1 MTNVC
6 VSFFSYVC
14 NVNLYFTRMRY
25 AKAFILVYVLWLL
38 LGTVSKVVFL
48 LIHHETIGACDMG
61 DLLGVLGHG
70 VKLDMAIA
78 GYLTVLPALILLM
91 GEWLEGKYIL
101 PLWRLLFVFL
111 SFGTALFYSVN
122 IGLYA
127 YWGFPLDST
136 PLLYLKT
143 SPTDTMASMTMWEIV
158 YRCMIIIV
166 SSVLTYLLF
175 EYILVPKQLFGGRKR
190 VPVRRKIITTTFLL
204 IMTALLIL
212 PIRGGL
218 GTGTNHTGTVYFSQN
233 IRLNHAAVNPIFS
246 FVESVLHK
254 VDIGSQFRFM
264 DDNEAN
270 RIFDGM
276 VYTQLRK
283 DNDSLKFIT
292 KPNVIVIML
301 ESFSKYI
308 MSEGGHL
315 TGVTPNL
322 DSIKKEGWYFDQFYA
337 NTVRTDRAIVSILS
351 GLPAQ
356 PSMSIMDMPNKSTQ
370 LPSIARSLRSNGY
383 TTSFYYG
390 GDTNYSNMQSYVV
403 GTGYQNVVS
412 DKSFP
417 SSQITSKWGVHDGIV
432 FDRILKDI
440 DEMGK
445 NNPFFVTMMT
455 LSSHEPFDV
464 PYKSQFAHEALNA
477 FAYTDHELGRF
488 MDSLKTKPL
497 WKNTLVVIVPDH
509 LGAYPDNIDNYQMWR
524 YEIPLVM
531 TGGIIKEPQSI
542 HAIGSQND
550 IAATILGLLNIDHS
564 DFAFSKDLLD
574 SRAPHFAFLAF
585 PDASFG
591 MITERNQ
598 ILYDGIPNS
607 VILDRGEKRGENLSK
622 AKAYLQK
629 LYDYIDGL

>member
-1 MTNVC
+1 
-6 VSFFSYVC
+6 
-14 NVNLYFTRMRY
+14 MRY
-25 AKAFILVYVLWLL
+25 VKAFILTYVLWLI
-38 LGTVSKVVFL
+38 LGTVSKVIFL
-48 LIHHETIGACDMG
+48 LIYHEIIGACGIG
-61 DLLGVLGHG
+61 DFLGVLGRG

-78 GYLTVLPALILLM
+78 GYLTVLPALILLI
-91 GEWLEGKYIL
+91 GEWVEGKCIL
-101 PLWRLLFVFL
+101 FGWRLFIVLL
-111 SFGTALFYSVN
+111 SFGVSLFYCVN

-143 SPTDTMASMTMWEIV
+143 SPSDALASMTLLQIFL
-158 YRCMIIIV
+158 RCMIIIV
-166 SSVLTYLLF
+166 VSALIFLLF
-175 EYILVPKQLFGGRKR
+175 EYILVPKRLFAEHEKLSVKKR
-190 VPVRRKIITTTFLL
+190 IGVSTILL
-204 IMTALLIL
+204 LMTASLIF

-218 GTGTNHTGTVYFSQN
+218 GTGTNHTGTVYFSPN

-254 VDIGSQFRFM
+254 VDIRSQFRFM
-264 DDNEAN
+264 DDSEAS
-270 RIFDGM
+270 RLFDEM
-276 VYTQLRK
+276 VYTKLRT
-283 DNDSLKFIT
+283 DNDSLKFTT
-292 KPNVIVIML
+292 KPNVVIIML

-315 TGVTPNL
+315 AGVTPNL
-322 DSIKKEGWYFDQFYA
+322 ESLQNEGWYFDRFYA

-356 PSMSIMDMPNKSTQ
+356 PSMSIMDMPNKSTI
-370 LPSIARSLRSNGY
+370 LPSVARSLRNNGY

-403 GTGYQNVVS
+403 GTGYQNIVS

-417 SSQITSKWGVHDGIV
+417 SSQVTSKWGVHDGIV
-432 FDRILKDI
+432 FDRISKDI
-440 DEMGK
+440 DEKGK
-445 NNPFFVTMMT
+445 NIPFLVTMMT

-464 PYKSQFAHEALNA
+464 PYKSQFTDEALNA

-488 MDSLKTKPL
+488 IEQLKQKPI
-497 WKNTLVVIVPDH
+497 WENTLVVVVPDH
-509 LGAYPDNIDNYQMWR
+509 LGAYPENIDNYQLWR
-524 YEIPLVM
+524 YEIPLIM
-531 TGGIIKEPQSI
+531 TGGVVKEPQSI

-550 IAATILGLLNIDHS
+550 IAATILGLLGIDHS
-564 DFAFSKDLLD
+564 DFVFSKDLLD
-574 SRAPHFAFLAF
+574 SHAPHFAFLAF

-591 MITERNQ
+591 MVTEQNQ
-598 ILYDGIPNS
+598 VLYDGTPNS
-607 VILDRGEKRGENLSK
+607 VIWDRGEQKGENISK

>member
-1 MTNVC
+1 MC
-6 VSFFSYVC
+6 FPFFLYVC
-14 NVNLYFTRMRY
+14 NVKLYFTRMRY
-25 AKAFILVYVLWLL
+25 VKAFILTYVLWLL
-38 LGTVSKVVFL
+38 LGTASKVMFL
-48 LIHHETIGACDMG
+48 LIHHDIIGACG
-61 DLLGVLGHG
+61 IVDLLGVLGHG

-91 GEWLEGKYIL
+91 GEWIKGKYIL
-101 PLWRLLFVFL
+101 LGWRLLIALF
-111 SFGTALFYSVN
+111 SFGVALFYSVN

-143 SPTDTMASMTMWEIV
+143 SPADTMASMTIWQLFF
-158 YRCMIIIV
+158 RCMIILV
-166 SSVLTYLLF
+166 VSVLTYLLF
-175 EYILVPKQLFGGRKR
+175 EFTIVPKRLFGEHKNTSVRK
-190 VPVRRKIITTTFLL
+190 KIGQSTLLL
-204 IMTALLIL
+204 IMTAALIL

-264 DDNEAN
+264 SNDEAT
-270 RIFDGM
+270 RLFDEM
-276 VYTQLRK
+276 VYTKLRT
-283 DNDSLKFIT
+283 DNDSLKFTT
-292 KPNVIVIML
+292 KPNVIIVML

-308 MSEGGHL
+308 MSEGGHI

-322 DSIKKEGWYFDQFYA
+322 DSLKKEGWYFDHFYA

-356 PSMSIMDMPNKSTQ
+356 PSMSVMDMPNKSTL
-370 LPSIARSLRSNGY
+370 LPSIARSLRNNGY

-417 SSQITSKWGVHDGIV
+417 SSQVTSKWGVHDGIV
-432 FDRILKDI
+432 FDRISKDI
-440 DEMGK
+440 DEMGR
-445 NNPFFVTMMT
+445 NIPFLVTMMT

-464 PYKSQFAHEALNA
+464 PYKSQFTDEALNA
-477 FAYTDHELGRF
+477 FAYTDYELGRF
-488 MDSLKTKPL
+488 IEQLKQKPI
-497 WKNTLVVIVPDH
+497 WENTLVVVVPDH
-509 LGAYPDNIDNYQMWR
+509 LGAYPENIDNYQLWR
-524 YEIPLVM
+524 YEIPFIVA
-531 TGGIIKEPQSI
+531 GGIVKEPQTI

-550 IAATILGLLNIDHS
+550 IAATILGLLDIDHS
-564 DFAFSKDLLD
+564 DFVFSKDLLD
-574 SRAPHFAFLAF
+574 SQAPHFAFLAF

-591 MITERNQ
+591 MVTEQNQ
-598 ILYDGIPNS
+598 VFYDGIPNS
-607 VILDRGEKRGENLSK
+607 IIWDKGEKPGDNISK

-629 LYDYIDGL
+629 LYDFIDGL

>member
-6 VSFFSYVC
+6 ISFFSYVC

-190 VPVRRKIITTTFLL
+190 VPVRRKIIKTTFLL
-204 IMTALLIL
+204 IITALLIL

-218 GTGTNHTGTVYFSQN
+218 GTGTNHTGSVYFSQN

-445 NNPFFVTMMT
+445 NNPFLITMMT

-464 PYKSQFAHEALNA
+464 PYESQFTDEALNA

-509 LGAYPDNIDNYQMWR
+509 LGAYPDIIDNYQLWR
-524 YEIPLVM
+524 YEIPFIL
-531 TGGIIKEPQSI
+531 TGGIVSNSKTI
-542 HAIGSQND
+542 HIIGSQND
-550 IAATILGLLNIDHS
+550 IAATILGLLDVDHS
-564 DFAFSKDLLD
+564 DFVFSKDLLD
-574 SRAPHFAFLAF
+574 YNAPHFAFLVF

-591 MITERNQ
+591 MVTEQNQ
-598 ILYDGIPNS
+598 VLYDGIPNS
-607 VILDRGEKRGENLSK
+607 VIWDRGEIKGENINR